1 MPNSNFR
8 RNALFLAGSVLTGLA
23 IALLATR
30 LWPQLVHRAP
40 VPIATPGAAVEAAP
54 QARPPD
60 ALAPPLLAQPMGIG
74 TPPVERT
81 GTGTTAVDTAANTD
95 PPGAIAGS
103 FATAV
108 RASAPAVVSI
118 YTRRVDE
125 ARTPLEM
132 LGRRR
137 VQDNLGS
144 GVIVDHQGHI
154 VTNNH
159 VTSQAIDITVQL
171 ADGRITNATLVGSD
185 PDTDLAVLQIDLRP
199 LPVMQLGRSD
209 HVAVGDIVLAIG
221 NPFGQLAQTVTH
233 GIVSATGRADL
244 GVATY
249 EDFIQTDAPI
259 NEGNSGGAL
268 VNTRGQL
275 IGINTAVLGKEQG
288 AEGLGIAIPV
298 DLVRGVMTEILQHG
312 RVIRGWIGIE
322 PADAT
327 SRDARDYGL
336 PHAGV
341 AAIRLYPGS
350 PADEAGLLR
359 GDMIHSVDGQEVK
372 SAQDLRVRIARRP
385 PGSRVRLVVDR
396 DDRRLQF
403 EMRVSEAPRQRPQ

>member
-8 RNALFLAGSVLTGLA
+8 RNAPFLAGSVLTGLA
-23 IALLATR
+23 IALLATW
-30 LWPQLVHRAP
+30 LWPQLLRRAP
-40 VPIATPGAAVEAAP
+40 APAATSGAGMQTVP
-54 QARPPD
+54 QAHRSNP
-60 ALAPPLLAQPMGIG
+60 LAPPLQAQPMGIG
-74 TPPVERT
+74 AQPVDLTSSVNINVDAVT
-81 GTGTTAVDTAANTD
+81 GTD
-95 PPGAIAGS
+95 PPGAIQGS

-137 VQDNLGS
+137 VKDNLGS
-144 GVIVDHQGHI
+144 GVIVDRQGHI

-159 VTSQAIDITVQL
+159 VTARAIDITVQL
-171 ADGRITNATLVGSD
+171 ADGRIANARLVGSD
-185 PDTDLAVLQIDLRP
+185 PDTDLAILQINLP
-199 LPVMQLGRSD
+199 QLPVMQLGRSD
-209 HVAVGDIVLAIG
+209 RVAVGDIVLAIG
-221 NPFGQLAQTVTH
+221 NPFGRLEQTVTH

-268 VNTRGQL
+268 VNTRGEL

-298 DLVRGVMTEILQHG
+298 DLVRGVMNEILQHG
-312 RVIRGWIGIE
+312 RVIRGWIGVE
-322 PADAT
+322 PADLT
-327 SRDARDYGL
+327 SREAREYGL

-341 AAIRLYPGS
+341 AAAKLYRES
-350 PADEAGLLR
+350 PADEAGLLP
-359 GDMIHSVDGQEVK
+359 GDMILAVDGQQVS
-372 SAQDLRVRIARRP
+372 SAQDVRVRIARRP
-385 PGSRVRLVVDR
+385 PGSRTRLTVDR
-396 DDRRLQF
+396 GERRLELQ
-403 EMRVSEAPRQRPQ
+403 MRVIEAPQQRPQ